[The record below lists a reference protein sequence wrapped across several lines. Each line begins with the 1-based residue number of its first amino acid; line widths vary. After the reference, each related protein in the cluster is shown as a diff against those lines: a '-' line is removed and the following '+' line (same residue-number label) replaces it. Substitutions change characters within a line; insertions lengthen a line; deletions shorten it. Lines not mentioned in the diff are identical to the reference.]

1 MTLFSFSE
9 AVALLAAILSVLMVG
24 SGNLRTNLLAYALST
39 AAIALV
45 AGLRA
50 GILGESHL
58 LLIALA
64 MVVIKALWVPWFL
77 SRILDRIKVYFDP
90 GTVLAIPIAMH
101 TGIVLMG
108 ISYLL
113 AGRLPLP
120 VDGDPVTGSTTASI
134 SLLFTGA
141 LFMLARK
148 TAVSQVVGFLT
159 MENGIFLFALTMAR
173 GMPLIVEMGVLL
185 DVLVAVMIAGLI
197 TFKIQKSFEH
207 IDVTRLTDLRE

>member
-9 AVALLAAILSVLMVG
+9 SVALVAAILSVLMVG

-50 GILGESHL
+50 SILGESHL
-58 LLIALA
+58 LLIAFA
-64 MVVIKALWVPWFL
+64 MVAIKALWVPWFL
-77 SRILDRIKVYFDP
+77 SRILDRIRVYFDP

-120 VDGDPVTGSTTASI
+120 VEGDPVTGSTTASI

-141 LFMLARK
+141 LFMLTRK

>member
-1 MTLFSFSE
+1 MSLFSFSE
-9 AVALLAAILSVLMVG
+9 AVALLAAILSILMVG

-39 AAIALV
+39 GAIALV

-64 MVVIKALWVPWFL
+64 MVAIKALWVPWFL
-77 SRILDRIKVYFDP
+77 SRILSRIKVYFDP

-108 ISYLL
+108 VSYLL

-120 VDGDPVTGSTTASI
+120 VDGDQVTGSITASI

-141 LFMLARK
+141 LFMLTRK

-207 IDVTRLTDLRE
+207 IDVTKLTDLRE